1 MSENKEKSETSEE
14 QIKKAL
20 QKRAKAQ
27 REARE
32 QHEQKKRERA
42 PRVSRLEQRREAN
55 RLAAERAE
63 AGLDDDDD
71 DDDERGG
78 ISDGEGAADGRT
90 GGATEAKTATG
101 EKKKK
106 KTLFGSPAVKVACL
120 AALVPI
126 VVCVPFA
133 VARLC
138 ALLERLPGFVLPA
151 VWAGYAAAVAGVLL
165 GLKRHKAT
173 WDSVL
178 THNCVYAIFSF
189 GAYYF
194 MHVADNVPVRY
205 RRRSLLVWNT
215 VTMLLN
221 IVMMVVD
228 DTDYQQ
234 QARDEREKER
244 RREARRKRRE
254 QQQAEQQ
261 AQAQEGEKDAGART
275 AWYNRNRV
283 VRVAMDTL
291 VYVGFAVL
299 VYLVARGL
307 REYKRNFDQRIE
319 EGRAP
324 NEERT
329 WGYEGRTGADW
340 KPDVHDDDLDS
351 AHVGAT
357 TAPAADQEWHPDIR
371 DEDLE

>member
-1 MSENKEKSETSEE
+1 MSEASEE
-14 QIKKAL
+14 QIKKVL

-32 QHEQKKRERA
+32 QHEQKRREAA

-63 AGLDDDDD
+63 AGLDDDNDAAHDD
-71 DDDERGG
+71 TAAAH
-78 ISDGEGAADGRT
+78 DGEGAPEQRPR
-90 GGATEAKTATG
+90 
-101 EKKKK
+101 
-106 KTLFGSPAVKVACL
+106 TLFGSPAVKVACL
-120 AALVPI
+120 AALVPV
-126 VVCVPFA
+126 VVCVPLA
-133 VARLC
+133 VGRLC
-138 ALLERLPGFVLPA
+138 ALLERLPGWVLPA
-151 VWAGYAAAVAGVLL
+151 VWGAYAVVVAGVLL

-194 MHVADNVPVRY
+194 MHVADNVPVRH
-205 RRRSLLVWNT
+205 RQRSLLVWNT

-244 RREARRKRRE
+244 RREARRRRRE
-254 QQQAEQQ
+254 QQASQQ
-261 AQAQEGEKDAGART
+261 QSEGRPRARED

-283 VRVAMDTL
+283 VRAAMDTL

-307 REYKRNFDQRIE
+307 RQYKRNFDQRIE

-329 WGYEGRTGADW
+329 WGYESRTGADW

-357 TAPAADQEWHPDIR
+357 TAPAASDEEWHPTLR

>member
-1 MSENKEKSETSEE
+1 MSEGEEKVETNEERIKEVMR
-14 QIKKAL
+14 
-20 QKRAKAQ
+20 KRSKAQ
-27 REARE
+27 REAHK
-32 QHEQKKRERA
+32 QHEEKKREKA
-42 PRVSRLEQRREAN
+42 PKVSRLEQRREAN

-63 AGLDDDDD
+63 AGFE
-71 DDDERGG
+71 DEEEYDHN
-78 ISDGEGAADGRT
+78 SDGAEDKKKGQ
-90 GGATEAKTATG
+90 KKSKK
-101 EKKKK
+101 EKEETKK
-106 KTLFGSPAVKVACL
+106 KTTLMGSPAVKAVCL
-120 AALVPI
+120 VALVPI

-151 VWAGYAAAVAGVLL
+151 VWAVYAVAVAAVLL

-194 MHVADNVPVRY
+194 MHVADNVPLRY

-234 QARDEREKER
+234 QARDEREKAR
-244 RREARRKRRE
+244 RREERRKRRE
-254 QQQAEQQ
+254 EQQ
-261 AQAQEGEKDAGART
+261 KQKQKEQEEDKEQEEKEQP
-275 AWYNRNRV
+275 WYKRNRV
-283 VRVAMDTL
+283 VRVAMDAL

-299 VYLVARGL
+299 VYLVARSL
-307 REYKRNFDQRIE
+307 REYKRAFDQRIE

-357 TAPAADQEWHPDIR
+357 TAPSDEEWHPTIR